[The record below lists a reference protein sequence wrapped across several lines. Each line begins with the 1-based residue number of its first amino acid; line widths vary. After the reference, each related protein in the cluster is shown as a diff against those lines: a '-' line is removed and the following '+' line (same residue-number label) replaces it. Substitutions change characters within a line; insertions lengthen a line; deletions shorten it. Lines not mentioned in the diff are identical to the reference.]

1 MVTETTPLVI
11 DGGSE
16 HKMTDPAAKSSKLL
30 TTLLGS
36 IQLALVL
43 LFLFGTTYDS
53 KDFSSSEYMIFRD
66 IMVMLLLGFG
76 FLMTFLAKY
85 GLGAVG
91 LTMMLTAIAVQLNI
105 FVELFC
111 RFLYGQGGSEDTVFP
126 LPLKVPSFIDGE
138 FSAATL
144 LISYGAVIGRASPVQ
159 LVIMAL
165 CQSFFYAFNK
175 VVVVLGLLAAEDV
188 GGSMTIHMVSPI
200 VLRLVVY
207 VIHSSAVVSFF
218 VRY

>member
-1 MVTETTPLVI
+1 MPTETTPLVI
-11 DGGSE
+11 ETGSASDLSSDFALANS
-16 HKMTDPAAKSSKLL
+16 KML
-30 TTLLGS
+30 TRLLGT
-36 IQLALVL
+36 IQAALIL

-53 KDFSSSEYMIFRD
+53 RDYSPSEYVIFRD

-91 LTMMLTAIAVQLNI
+91 LTMMLSAVAVQLNV

-111 RFLYGQGGSEDTVFP
+111 RFLYGDGGSDETMFP
-126 LPLKVPSFIDGE
+126 LPLKVPTFIDGE

-159 LVIMAL
+159 LVVMAL
-165 CQSFFYAFNK
+165 CQSFFYALNK
-175 VVVVLGLLAAEDV
+175 VVIVLGLWAAEDV
-188 GGSMTIHMVSPI
+188 GGSMTIHMFGAYFGLAVSY
-200 VLRLVVY
+200 VLGPPKATSVFQR
-207 VIHSSAVVSFF
+207 
-218 VRY
+218 